1 MAAGFAAQA
10 FALGLGEPN
19 VTSVLGQ
26 PLQMTVPL
34 MMDAGTELPQ
44 ECVRIVPVGQVG
56 EPIPSLNVGR
66 ISIDAASRRL
76 RIESLQ
82 PIDEPTLRVVL
93 EVGCDQRIRREFA
106 LLLDPPPVGAA
117 LANGAAGGS
126 AWSARSDSSLGLGMA
141 QISAVLGQ
149 RLSIKVPVVGTD
161 AGSLTADCVHL
172 ADPVSSQGPPVLR
185 QAQIHVVSQG
195 AGAVIEVATVD
206 PVTEPAVRL
215 ALDVGC
221 REPLRR
227 EYAILLGLPTLAVSS
242 TEATVAAAE
251 PKPPEAAVK
260 PAPKRPTKPRRI
272 ASAVPVAP
280 GPGQRN
286 AGERPAEAPAKA
298 APAPAAGPDRL
309 VLSSP
314 EESARPITPS
324 SGAGTAAPD
333 PNAELLRRLDAMSK
347 RIETLEAELAAS
359 REREQETERRA
370 AATREQW
377 TWSMGAL
384 GAILLV
390 GAVVMTWRRRRP
402 SPEAAWEPMT
412 TRAPQ
417 SPAQP
422 PAPVPVRAAILR
434 SRESP
439 EIGGRATM
447 PAAPTTSSVATE
459 PSLADDHHHQSQI
472 TVTELHDT
480 VQVIKEL
487 YATVL
492 ERNTSG
498 ASGASTGAKPTR
510 PLELDLGTPAPASEP
525 APAERFTELQ
535 TEMGLDLDLSSFT
548 MPPAADEPAAVQ
560 PPAVARE
567 PAQHAVAEQP
577 AAARGPAVAQ
587 EVVIA
592 QGQAGAPS
600 SDASKGSIEFPDEQ
614 LTSTPTEL
622 SIDIDVGS
630 AIDHPAPITRGA
642 PRLSLPRRPE
652 SEQSVNTPSAIEPID
667 LQLDLD
673 QPDTKARRR
682 AGR

>member
-34 MMDAGTELPQ
+34 VMDAGTELPQ
-44 ECVRIVPVGQVG
+44 ECVRIVPGSQVG

-106 LLLDPPPVGAA
+106 LLLDPPAVGAP
-117 LANGAAGGS
+117 LANAAGGS

-161 AGSLTADCVHL
+161 AGRLTADCVHL
-172 ADPVSSQGPPVLR
+172 ADPVSSQGAPVLR
-185 QAQIHVVSQG
+185 QAEIHVVPQG

-227 EYAILLGLPTLAVSS
+227 EYAILLGLPTLAVSN
-242 TEATVAAAE
+242 TDATVAAAE
-251 PKPPEAAVK
+251 SKPPEAAVK
-260 PAPKRPTKPRRI
+260 PAPKRPTKPRKI

-286 AGERPAEAPAKA
+286 AERPAEAPAKA
-298 APAPAAGPDRL
+298 APAPAAGRPDRL
-309 VLSSP
+309 VLGSP
-314 EESARPITPS
+314 EESARPTVPS
-324 SGAGTAAPD
+324 SGASTAAPD
-333 PNAELLRRLDAMSK
+333 PNTELLRRLDAMSK
-347 RIETLEAELAAS
+347 RIEALEAELVAS
-359 REREQETERRA
+359 RERERETERRA
-370 AATREQW
+370 SATREQW

-384 GAILLV
+384 GALLLV
-390 GAVVMTWRRRRP
+390 GAVVMTWRQRRP
-402 SPEAAWEPMT
+402 SPEAAWEPMV
-412 TRAPQ
+412 TRPPQ

-422 PAPVPVRAAILR
+422 PAPVPVSASLR

-447 PAAPTTSSVATE
+447 AAAPTTTSVATE
-459 PSLADDHHHQSQI
+459 PSLADEHHHQSQI

-492 ERNTSG
+492 ERNTSS
-498 ASGASTGAKPTR
+498 ATGAKPTR
-510 PLELDLGTPAPASEP
+510 PLELDLGTPAPARTP
-525 APAERFTELQ
+525 APGEGFTELP
-535 TEMGLDLDLSSFT
+535 TEMGLDLDLSSIA
-548 MPPAADEPAAVQ
+548 MPAAADEPAAVQ

-592 QGQAGAPS
+592 QGQAVAPS
-600 SDASKGSIEFPDEQ
+600 SDASKGSIEFQDEQ
-614 LTSTPTEL
+614 LTSTPTEI
-622 SIDIDVGS
+622 SIDIDVGT
-630 AIDHPAPITRGA
+630 AIDHPTTNPRGA
-642 PRLSLPRRPE
+642 PRFSLPRRPE
-652 SEQSVNTPSAIEPID
+652 SEQSVSTPSTIEPID

-673 QPDTKARRR
+673 QPETKARRR